1 MESNQNI
8 LNAIGNKLG
17 VPLSFDENKQCM
29 LLLDDNLLVSIRA
42 NENYWLLNG
51 MVSKIQ
57 QENCSLWC
65 DLMILNRVLAEEN
78 SGVLGYEP
86 TSEVLLYLDS
96 ITNLSEE
103 NIINK
108 LETFVDKLDNLK
120 KRLT

>member
-17 VPLSFDENKQCM
+17 IPLSFDENKQCM
-29 LLLDDNLLVSIRA
+29 LLLDDDLLVSIRA
-42 NENYWLLNG
+42 NEHYWLLNG
-51 MVSKIQ
+51 MVSKMKQ
-57 QENCSLWC
+57 DNCSLWC

-86 TSEVLLYLDS
+86 TSEILLYLEP
-96 ITNLSEE
+96 ITNLNEE

-108 LETFVDKLDNLK
+108 LESFVDKLAHLK
-120 KRLT
+120 KKLT

>member
-17 VPLSFDENKQCM
+17 VPLSFDDNKQCM
-29 LLLDDNLLVSIRA
+29 LLLDDDLLVSIRD
-42 NENYWLLNG
+42 NESYWLLNG
-51 MVSKIQ
+51 MVSKMK
-57 QENCSLWC
+57 QENCGLWC

-96 ITNLSEE
+96 ITDLSEE

-108 LETFVDKLDNLK
+108 LEAFVDKLDNLK